1 MTVLHY
7 MSGYGNAYYG
17 GYGGGFGW
25 FDWTLLLLIP
35 AFIISAVAQ
44 ARINSTYRKY
54 LQVPDRTGVT
64 GAQFA
69 AEMLRNNGV
78 GGITIQPVPG
88 QLSDHFDP
96 RTHTVNL
103 SEDVFAGHS
112 VASVAIAAHECGHV
126 LQDATHYAPMRM
138 RAAIVPVAN
147 VCSNI
152 SMPLILIGMIFSAF
166 SFLVSVGAWMFFAVV
181 VFQLITLPVEFN
193 ASHRAMQNIAASGV
207 LTAEEEKG
215 ARKVLS
221 AAAMT
226 YVAATLSAF
235 LSFLRLLILANSRR
249 R

>member
-1 MTVLHY
+1 MTALLH
-7 MSGYGNAYYG
+7 YYG
-17 GYGGGFGW
+17 GYGAGYYGGGNPLAW

-35 AFIISAVAQ
+35 AFIISAIAQ
-44 ARINSTYRKY
+44 ARVSSTYRKY
-54 LQVPDRTGVT
+54 AQVPDRSGTT

-69 AEMLRNNGV
+69 AEMLQRNHV
-78 GGITIQPVPG
+78 TGITIQPVSG
-88 QLSDHFDP
+88 ELTDHFDP

-103 SEDVFAGHS
+103 SQNVYAGHS

-126 LQDATHYAPMRM
+126 LQDYTDYAPMRM

-147 VCSNI
+147 LCSNI
-152 SMPLILIGMIFSAF
+152 SMPLILIGFIFSAF

-181 VFQLITLPVEFN
+181 IFQVVTLPVEFN
-193 ASHRAMQNIAASGV
+193 ASNRAMQNIAAMGV
-207 LTAEEEKG
+207 LTAQEEQG
-215 ARKVLS
+215 ARKVLN

-235 LSFLRLLILANSRR
+235 LSFLRLIIIANRR